1 MDERNLWL
9 WLAEALHY
17 NPKQIEAVCKVFP
30 SPKDVYD
37 LSLSELR
44 TFTALT
50 KAEQEALADKDLSYL
65 EEKKNAWQAQ
75 RVWFL
80 TPADE
85 EYPSALREL
94 PERPAVLFGY
104 GTLPDFSAFSLTLA
118 ITGTRS
124 CTRYG
129 ERITPLLT
137 RELAEAGV
145 LLVSGLSEGVETL
158 AAREAERVGGTV
170 LAVAAGGIDQ
180 IYPKCNRSLFE
191 SISKKGAVVS
201 EFPPGTPPLRHL
213 LPYRNRLLSGLSDA
227 VLVVEAGNRSGTRIT
242 TDYALSQGRD
252 VLAVPGNIDSAKSI
266 GTNRMIQEG
275 ALPVLSAADIF
286 TQYSSRFQGRTIKAP
301 EEATAPELSGAA
313 KLVYDQLDRDEAVTL
328 DGLAEKTGLPMSVLT
343 LVLTQLELAGHIQR
357 LAGNRFV
364 LK

>member
-1 MDERNLWL
+1 MNILL
-9 WLAEALHY
+9 
-17 NPKQIEAVCKVFP
+17 
-30 SPKDVYD
+30 
-37 LSLSELR
+37 
-44 TFTALT
+44 
-50 KAEQEALADKDLSYL
+50 
-65 EEKKNAWQAQ
+65 
-75 RVWFL
+75 
-80 TPADE
+80 
-85 EYPSALREL
+85 
-94 PERPAVLFGY
+94 
-104 GTLPDFSAFSLTLA
+104 LPDFSAFSLTLA

-158 AAREAERVGGTV
+158 AASEAERVGGTV

-191 SISKKGAVVS
+191 KISQKGAVVS

-301 EEATAPELSGAA
+301 EEATAPEIGGAA

>member
-1 MDERNLWL
+1 MEERNLWL

-17 NPKQIEAVCKVFP
+17 NPKQIETVCKVFP
-30 SPKDVYD
+30 SPKYLYD
-37 LSLSELR
+37 MPLSELR
-44 TFTALT
+44 TLPMLT
-50 KAEQEALADKDLSYL
+50 KAEQDALADKSLSYL
-65 EEKKNAWQAQ
+65 DEKKSSWAAQ
-75 RVWFL
+75 GVWFL

-85 EYPSALREL
+85 DYPAPLRDL
-94 PERPAVLFGY
+94 PERPAVLFGR
-104 GTLPDFSAFSLTLA
+104 GKLPDPTAYALTLS

-137 RELAEAGV
+137 RELVEAGV
-145 LLVSGLSEGVETL
+145 LLVSGLSEGVETF

-170 LAVAAGGIDQ
+170 LVVAAGGVDQ

-201 EFPPGTPPLRHL
+201 EFPPGIPPLRHL
-213 LPYRNRLLSGLSDA
+213 IPYRNRLLSGFSDA

-275 ALPVLSAADIF
+275 ATAVLSAADIF
-286 TQYSSRFQGRTIKAP
+286 TQYRSRFQGKIIKGP
-301 EEATAPELSGAA
+301 QEATAPELSGTA
-313 KLVYDQLDRDEAVTL
+313 KLVYDLLDKDDPITL
-328 DGLAEKTGLPMSVLT
+328 DVLTEKTGLPMSVLT

-357 LAGNRFV
+357 LAGNRIV